1 MNFFKLIATAT
12 LAVST
17 VFAPAANAQLT
28 YGEQQ
33 LFDALKQAGVSST
46 IGHCPDTDVLMGYF
60 DPANNAIHICDNV
73 SDTPEDQWLT
83 FKHEAIHAA
92 QHCVNPSMAFTI
104 TSSSFLLNNGL
115 QDDWEHIV
123 ETYPRSDWAIEL
135 EAFTLMK
142 LSDNEVASIVNSA
155 CN

>member
-33 LFDALKQAGVSST
+33 LFDALDQAGVSST
-46 IGHCPDTDVLMGYF
+46 IGNCPDTDVLLGYF
-60 DPANNAIHICDNV
+60 DPAENVIHICDNV
-73 SDTPEDQWLT
+73 SKTPDEQWLT

-92 QHCVNPSMAFTI
+92 QRCVNPSMAFTV
-104 TSSSFLLNNGL
+104 TSSKFLLQNGL
-115 QDDWEHIV
+115 QSDWEHIV
-123 ETYPRSDWAIEL
+123 NNYKRADWAIEL
-135 EAFTLMK
+135 EAFTLMR
-142 LSDNEVASIVNSA
+142 LSDTEVASIVNSA